1 LTGPASIVT
10 VRAVS
15 PFILCNQRG
24 YRAGWFPELALEVT

>member
-1 LTGPASIVT
+1 LTGPASVVT

-24 YRAGWFPELALEVT
+24 YSAGEFPALTLEVT